1 MHANNHAYPFIQ
13 RPPRTSALLTQDLV
27 KLIQAQHGSTGIV
40 YAHQR
45 KTCDWL
51 AAKLVNAGVDAAAY
65 HAGRD
70 ASERSRA
77 QAQWMDGAF
86 DCIVATV
93 AFGMVRLHQ
102 AWHAALAVTAL
113 WPLRQLGGYILLRL
127 IGPAPLT
134 VAWPRWHLAQ
144 MRVMLQ

>member
-1 MHANNHAYPFIQ
+1 M
-13 RPPRTSALLTQDLV
+13 QDLV
-27 KLIQAQHGSTGIV
+27 KLIQAQQGSTGIV

-51 AAKLVNAGVDAAAY
+51 AAKLGNAGVDAAAY

-93 AFGMVRLHQ
+93 AFGMVRIAPALEMWSLTRPVLSALCMVGPDACDAGPGRQ
-102 AWHAALAVTAL
+102 ALSAVSEL
-113 WPLRQLGGYILLRL
+113 SHWPPVI
-127 IGPAPLT
+127 
-134 VAWPRWHLAQ
+134 
-144 MRVMLQ
+144 

>member
-1 MHANNHAYPFIQ
+1 M
-13 RPPRTSALLTQDLV
+13 QDLV

-51 AAKLVNAGVDAAAY
+51 AAKLGNAGVDAAAY

-77 QAQWMDGAF
+77 QAQWMEGAF

-93 AFGMVRLHQ
+93 AFGMVRACLCTCSVGADKACAVKTLHGM
-102 AWHAALAVTAL
+102 V
-113 WPLRQLGGYILLRL
+113 
-127 IGPAPLT
+127 
-134 VAWPRWHLAQ
+134 
-144 MRVMLQ
+144 